1 MLGTY
6 QLRAFVYMI
15 KRMLPRE
22 VSYARPDTIEE
33 AVRLLGAHDGAR
45 ALAGGQ
51 TLVSVMK
58 QRAAAPEVLVDLADL
73 DDLRTIS
80 LSSDGTSLELGPML
94 TYRELMRS
102 PEISAGRP
110 ILAEAA
116 RTIADVQVQSR
127 GTIGGNVCVADP
139 TNHFPPLLTALGAT
153 FTIRSA
159 DGERTVDADEFFV
172 GVYWTAVGEGEL
184 LTRITVPLS
193 QPGTGDALEGVT
205 LGKNGTYIVNVA
217 ASVGHGELRVA
228 LGCVSAVPERATAVE
243 ETLRGA
249 ELTPEAV
256 EAAVQGLG
264 ATIDPPSDVH
274 ASADYR
280 RVLIE
285 VSAARAIL
293 AASERAKG

>member
-1 MLGTY
+1 
-6 QLRAFVYMI
+6 MI

-22 VSYARPDTIEE
+22 VAYARPGSIEE

-73 DDLRTIS
+73 HELRRVS
-80 LSSDGTSLELGPML
+80 LSEDASSLELGAML
-94 TYRELMRS
+94 TYREIVRS
-102 PEISAGRP
+102 PEIAAGRP

-116 RTIADVQVQSR
+116 RTIADVQVQNR

-139 TNHFPPLLTALGAT
+139 TNHFPPLLSALGAT
-153 FTIRSA
+153 FTIRGA
-159 DGERTVDADEFFV
+159 QGVRTVDAEEFFV

-184 LTRITVPLS
+184 LTHVTVPLS
-193 QPGTGDALEGVT
+193 RPGDGDALEGIT
-205 LGKNGTYIVNVA
+205 LGAHGTYLVNVA
-217 ASVGHGELRVA
+217 TSISGGDVRIAM
-228 LGCVSAVPERATAVE
+228 GCVSAVPERATAVE
-243 ETLRGA
+243 DALRGA
-249 ELTPEAV
+249 ELTPETV

-274 ASADYR
+274 ASAGYR
-280 RVLIE
+280 RALIE
-285 VSAARAIL
+285 VCAVRSVL
-293 AASERAKG
+293 AASDRAKGTAR

>member
-1 MLGTY
+1 
-6 QLRAFVYMI
+6 MI

-22 VSYARPDTIEE
+22 VAYARPGTIDE

-73 DDLRTIS
+73 SELRS
-80 LSSDGTSLELGPML
+80 LSVSADSSSLEIGAMT

-102 PEISAGRP
+102 PEIVAGRP

-116 RTIADVQVQSR
+116 RTIADVQVQNR

-153 FTIRSA
+153 FTIRNA
-159 DGERTVDADEFFV
+159 DGSRTVDAEEFFV

-184 LTRITVPLS
+184 LTHITVPLS
-193 QPGTGDALEGVT
+193 RPGDGDALEGIT
-205 LGKNGTYIVNVA
+205 LGANGTYIVNVA
-217 ASVGHGELRVA
+217 TSISGGAVRIA
-228 LGCVSAVPERATAVE
+228 LGCVSAVPERAKAVE
-243 ETLRGA
+243 EALRDR
-249 ELTPEAV
+249 ELTSETV
-256 EAAVQGLG
+256 TAAVQGLG
-264 ATIDPPSDVH
+264 KTIDPPSDVH

-280 RVLIE
+280 SALIE
-285 VSAARAIL
+285 VCAVRSVL

>member
-1 MLGTY
+1 
-6 QLRAFVYMI
+6 MI

-22 VSYARPDTIEE
+22 VAYARPGTVDE
-33 AVRLLGAHDGAR
+33 AVHLLGAHDGAR

-73 DDLRTIS
+73 AELRTIS
-80 LSSDGTSLELGPML
+80 LSADGESLEIGAMC
-94 TYRELMRS
+94 TYRELVRS
-102 PEISAGRP
+102 PEIAAGRP

-116 RTIADVQVQSR
+116 HTIADVQVQNR

-159 DGERTVDADEFFV
+159 EGVRTVDADEFFV

-184 LTRITVPLS
+184 LTHIAVPFS
-193 QPGTGDALEGVT
+193 KPGDGDALEGVT
-205 LGKNGTYIVNVA
+205 LGANGTYIVNVA
-217 ASVGHGELRVA
+217 ASLSEGGLRIA
-228 LGCVSAVPERATAVE
+228 MGCVSAIPERAKAVE
-243 ETLRGA
+243 ETLRGK
-249 ELTPEAV
+249 ELTLESV
-256 EAAVQGLG
+256 TAAVQGLG
-264 ATIDPPSDVH
+264 ATIDPPADVH
-274 ASADYR
+274 ASAGYR
-280 RVLIE
+280 RALIE
-285 VSAARAIL
+285 VCAVRAVL

>member
-1 MLGTY
+1 
-6 QLRAFVYMI
+6 MI

-22 VSYARPDTIEE
+22 VSYARPGTVEE
-33 AVRLLGAHDGAR
+33 AVHLLGAYDGAR

-73 DDLRTIS
+73 DELRT
-80 LSSDGTSLELGPML
+80 LSVSADGTALEVGSML
-94 TYRELMRS
+94 TYRELSRA

-110 ILAEAA
+110 LIGEAA
-116 RTIADVQVQSR
+116 RTIADVQVQNR

-139 TNHFPPLLTALGAT
+139 TNHFPPILTAIGAT

-184 LTRITVPLS
+184 LTRINVPLAK
-193 QPGTGDALEGVT
+193 PGSGDAFEGIT
-205 LGKNGTYIVNVA
+205 LGTNGTYLVDVA
-217 ASVGHGELRVA
+217 ATVSDGSVRLA
-228 LGCVSAVPERATAVE
+228 MGCVSAVPERARAVE
-243 ETLRGA
+243 EQLQGK
-249 ELTPEAV
+249 ELTKETV
-256 EAAVQGLG
+256 SEAVQGLG
-264 ATIDPPSDVH
+264 STIDPPSDVH

-280 RVLIE
+280 RALIE
-285 VSAARAIL
+285 VCAVRAVL
-293 AASERAKG
+293 AAADRAKG